1 MSGHSKW
8 STIKHK
14 KGAADARKGKV
25 FTKIIKELTIAAR
38 FGGGDPNANS
48 RLRKAVNE
56 AKANNMPSD
65 NVERAIKRGTGE
77 LEGVNYEEATYEG
90 YGPGGAAVLL
100 EVITDNKNRTV
111 SEIRRIFSK
120 GNGNLGEPGCVAWM
134 FESRGVVNVPSRGVD
149 EDAIIEAALESGA
162 LDVENM
168 GDFFEVRTEPENVDG
183 VAGFLKE
190 KGFNIESS
198 KVSRVPKNYVK
209 LDDRS
214 AEQMLKLMDSLED
227 HDDVKNVFAN
237 FDIDDSV
244 IEKFS

>member
-1 MSGHSKW
+1 REH
-8 STIKHK
+8 
-14 KGAADARKGKV
+14 
-25 FTKIIKELTIAAR
+25 
-38 FGGGDPNANS
+38 
-48 RLRKAVNE
+48 
-56 AKANNMPSD
+56 
-65 NVERAIKRGTGE
+65 
-77 LEGVNYEEATYEG
+77 
-90 YGPGGAAVLL
+90 
-100 EVITDNKNRTV
+100 
-111 SEIRRIFSK
+111 
-120 GNGNLGEPGCVAWM
+120 
-134 FESRGVVNVPSRGVD
+134 
-149 EDAIIEAALESGA
+149 
-162 LDVENM
+162 